1 MMNAPRSY
9 QPYRRRVRKRL
20 RSAPL
25 EHIASASELAWI
37 ALATLAIGA
46 CVQENTDWQTTSPG
60 SAEASLKELYDGHF
74 LVGAALNV
82 AQFSGQDEA
91 GAATVKAQFNAV
103 TPENALKWSQ
113 IHPEPDTYAFE
124 APDRFVAFGEEN
136 GMFIV
141 GHTLIWHRQTP
152 AWVFE
157 DEGGN
162 PLGRDAL
169 LDRMRDHIHTVVG
182 RYRGRIHGWDV
193 VNEALNEDGT
203 FRQTPWMR
211 LLGEDYVVKAFEF
224 AHEADPDAELYYND
238 YALENA
244 PKRDGAIAL
253 VERLLDRGAPITGV
267 GLQGHN
273 TLTWPT
279 IEQQETTIEAFH
291 GLGLDVMITE
301 LDLDVLPRP
310 TDEQIAEVS
319 EGAELG
325 EELDPYP
332 EGLPDSVQRAL
343 ADRYAELFRVYLE
356 HRNAVT
362 RVTFW
367 GVTDGDSWRNHWP
380 VRGRTNYPLL
390 FDRRHR
396 PKPAFDAVARVAA
409 ESNDR

>member
-1 MMNAPRSY
+1 MT
-9 QPYRRRVRKRL
+9 
-20 RSAPL
+20 L
-25 EHIASASELAWI
+25 ESRTAAAIASVFIGLAC
-37 ALATLAIGA
+37 G
-46 CVQENTDWQTTSPG
+46 QRPDDPQTGSPESG
-60 SAEASLKELYDGHF
+60 EPSLEERYDGIF

-82 AQFSGQDEA
+82 AQFSGEDEA
-91 GAATVKAQFNAV
+91 GAAIVRAQFNSI

-124 APDRFVAFGEEN
+124 ASDRFVDFGEEHD
-136 GMFIV
+136 MFIV

-152 AWVFE
+152 DWVFE
-157 DEGGN
+157 DESGN
-162 PLGRDAL
+162 PLGREAL
-169 LDRMRDHIHTVVG
+169 LERMREHIHTVVG

-193 VNEALNEDGT
+193 VNEALSEDGS

-211 LLGEDYVVKAFEF
+211 ILGEDYVVKAFEL

-244 PKRDGAIAL
+244 PKRNGAIAL
-253 VERLLDRGAPITGV
+253 VERLLERGIPITGV

-279 IEQQETTIEAFH
+279 IEQQEATIEAFQD
-291 GLGLDVMITE
+291 LGVDVMITE
-301 LDLDVLPRP
+301 LDIDVLPRP
-310 TDEQIAEVS
+310 ADPEVDDIS
-319 EGAELG
+319 ESGELRA
-325 EELDPYP
+325 ELDPYV

-356 HRNAVT
+356 HRDAIT

-367 GVTDGDSWRNHWP
+367 GVADGDSWRNHWP

-390 FDRRHR
+390 FDRQHR
-396 PKPAFDAVARVAA
+396 PKPAFEAVVRVAT
-409 ESNDR
+409 ESDDP